1 MFHFFSLHLYNRL
14 SAVGVTQQLPVWGP
28 SLGTRGP
35 PRGMVLNPGMPMDGW
50 PWKDPP
56 IFKFGKPAGKP
67 SISIRAVASWRS
79 VSHNQRVNDINV
91 LICTDAYSDTH
102 THTFSMRSMGPTLVL
117 KNRMVL
123 VIFSG
128 STYTIYCRKVADIRN
143 PKWRPCLATNLS
155 CNFIY
160 SWRHGAMAWR
170 KRQGEDVQG
179 AMASLL
185 LWKDYS

>member
-102 THTFSMRSMGPTLVL
+102 THTLFLWDLWAQRLCSRTAWFWSFFQVQHIPYTAGKSP
-117 KNRMVL
+117 
-123 VIFSG
+123 IFETQNG
-128 STYTIYCRKVADIRN
+128 GHA
-143 PKWRPCLATNLS
+143 
-155 CNFIY
+155 
-160 SWRHGAMAWR
+160 
-170 KRQGEDVQG
+170 
-179 AMASLL
+179 
-185 LWKDYS
+185 